1 MSIGYC
7 QTWVT
12 NTLDPSSADTRTL
25 LDSSLPE
32 RFKFLGF
39 AFNPTLNTLLFLTS
53 ETFETFSLFDGP
65 TSVDPVVTFVLV
77 VGSQS
82 LVSGN
87 SDTYL
92 MLDDT
97 YIQFDEGL
105 YYEVSTTNLSSAS
118 MPFNLTLMY
127 S

>member
-12 NTLDPSSADTRTL
+12 NTLDPTVADTRTL

-39 AFNPTLNTLLFLTS
+39 AFNPTLNNFQFATAKS
-53 ETFETFSLFDGP
+53 FETFSLFDGS
-65 TSVDPVVTFVLV
+65 TSADPVVTFVLV
-77 VGSQS
+77 VGAINTI
-82 LVSGN
+82 SGN

-97 YIQFDEGL
+97 YIQFNEGL
-105 YYEVSTTNLSSAS
+105 YYEASTPHLSSAS
-118 MPFNLTLMY
+118 MPYNLTLMY

>member
-25 LDSSLPE
+25 LDASLPE

-39 AFNPTLNTLLFLTS
+39 AFNPTLNS
-53 ETFETFSLFDGP
+53 VGSPVDRFETFSLFDGS
-65 TSVDPVVTFVLV
+65 TSADPVVTFVLV
-77 VGSQS
+77 VNS
-82 LVSGN
+82 VTANSGN

-105 YYEVSTTNLSSAS
+105 YYEVSTTDFSSAS
-118 MPFNLTLMY
+118 MPYNLTLMY

>member
-39 AFNPTLNTLLFLTS
+39 AFNPTLNSVGSLGDR
-53 ETFETFSLFDGP
+53 FETFSLFDGS
-65 TSVDPVVTFVLV
+65 TSADPVVTFVLV
-77 VGSQS
+77 VGSVVG
-82 LVSGN
+82 VSGN

-105 YYEVSTTNLSSAS
+105 YYEVSTTDFSNAS
-118 MPFNLTLMY
+118 MPYNLTLMY